1 MARKSFSVLFFIKK
15 GKLLKNGE
23 APVCMRITVNGCMV
37 DISIK
42 RSCPVNLWNQAK
54 ENSKGKDRM
63 SVELNHY
70 LEITRSRIHQI
81 YRELEAS
88 DKVITVDL
96 VRKLFYG
103 VDEDNKT
110 LLQVFR
116 EHNEQSRKLI
126 GKDFVSKTVQRYE
139 TTTRYLEEF
148 IKKEYQLSDI
158 ALNNL
163 EANFISKFDAFLKIE
178 KGCAQ
183 NSAITRFKNLKKIIR
198 IALAKGWMKND
209 PFLEIRFS
217 LDKVEPDFLEDSEIQ
232 KLISKEIDIPRLS
245 QVRDIFVFCCFTGL
259 AFSDI
264 HGLRKEHIVEDSNGV
279 RWIRKGRQ
287 KTKIMCNIPLM
298 EIPLKILEKYS
309 TNEYCKKH
317 GVLFP
322 VLCNQK
328 MNAYLKELADICGI
342 KKTLTTHVA
351 RHTFATFALA
361 NGVSIESVAKMLG
374 HTNVQMTRH
383 YARVLDRTVIREM
396 SQIKM
401 DFHFPFNKDDSS
413 VIVE

>member
-1 MARKSFSVLFFIKK
+1 MERTTFCLLFYIRRT
-15 GKLLKNGE
+15 KLNRNGE
-23 APVCMRITVNGCMV
+23 APIMMRITVNGVRV
-37 DISIK
+37 DASVKKTILPEFWS
-42 RSCPVNLWNQAK
+42 AA
-54 ENSKGKDRM
+54 KGKALEKKREYK
-63 SVELNHY
+63 ELNLY
-70 LEITRSRIHQI
+70 LDSIRLRIMKIQ
-81 YRELEAS
+81 RELEIEGVAVS
-88 DKVITVDL
+88 AGSVLDRFWGKDAPVQRT
-96 VRKLFYG
+96 LF
-103 VDEDNKT
+103 E
-110 LLQVFR
+110 VFR
-116 EHNEQSRKLI
+116 EHNDKCARLS
-126 GKDFVSKTVQRYE
+126 GTDMAPATVQRYE
-139 TTTRYLEEF
+139 TSLKHTQDFVWETYHKKDILLDEVSRQFVEDYEFWLKTSKKCCHNTATKYL
-148 IKKEYQLSDI
+148 K
-158 ALNNL
+158 
-163 EANFISKFDAFLKIE
+163 NF
-178 KGCAQ
+178 
-183 NSAITRFKNLKKIIR
+183 KKIIR

-217 LDKVEPDFLEDSEIQ
+217 LDKVEPDFLEDSEIR
-232 KLISKEIDIPRLS
+232 KLISKEIDIPRLG

-264 HGLRKEHIVEDSNGV
+264 HGLGKEHIVEDSNGV

-298 EIPLKILEKYS
+298 EVPLKILEKYS
-309 TNEYCKKH
+309 TNEYCRKH

-361 NGVSIESVAKMLG
+361 IGVSIESVAKMLG

-401 DFHFPFNKDDSS
+401 DFHFSM
-413 VIVE
+413 